1 MLHASKQL
9 TARLADSEDCEGR
22 AARRIYLS
30 DAALKGLKC
39 FAGDP
44 VVLFAVSTGDD
55 SNAVRPY
62 AVGSAWP
69 SFELEAEEVET
80 APSLLLTAHV
90 QENARVHVV
99 PLTTKSTLPWLPTSK
114 DVPVAESLKLHEV
127 DDKGEIV
134 TSKKSVGKADKGKGR
149 DWLTLLVREAL
160 VDLKYITPTQRVQL
174 EYEGRTRYFAMSS
187 IASTKSDSTSSIDAV
202 TQAMNTMSLKSLPPL
217 STVTWDTLISIE
229 DPKPAST
236 EPAGVSVLAPI
247 SSSTAYGAVGGLDSQ
262 IAQIRDLIEIPF
274 TRPDLF
280 AHFGLRPPRGLL
292 LHGPPGTGKTHLAR
306 AIAAASGAA
315 VLVVNGPELSSA
327 YHGESEAAVRRIFA
341 EARAKAPA
349 LIVLDEVDALCPRRE
364 DGPGGEVE
372 KRVVATLLTEMDGV
386 DAGEGAG
393 RVVVVATTNRPNAID
408 PALRRPG
415 RFDRELEI
423 GVPDVDARVA
433 ILRVLLAKTPHSVG
447 DEDLH
452 AIAARAH
459 GYVGADLAA
468 VVREAGT
475 LAIKRLFSSTTTS
488 TLDDAALTSADLA
501 AALPS
506 IRPSALR
513 AHALPAEKTPP
524 RFAEI
529 GGQAHTIAALRECVE
544 WPLVHGAALAR
555 LGATAPRGVL
565 LAGPPGGGKTVLV
578 RALAAES
585 GVNFVAVQGPELLNK
600 YVGESE
606 RAVREVFRKA
616 RAAAPSIL
624 FFDEIDALAT
634 ARDGQEGSNHAGV
647 LTSLLNEMDGVQELA
662 GVTVVGAT
670 NRPDAL
676 DSALTRPGRL
686 DRIIYVGLPS
696 KTGRAEILRIRTQS
710 MSVDSA
716 LNIDEI
722 AALTEGCTG
731 AELSSLCQEAAM
743 HALRADMQA
752 PFVPHSAFVQAA
764 KQAHAGKQVTP
775 AMLNRFA
782 RWREAADSEEGV

>member
-1 MLHASKQL
+1 MAAQTFTVRQS
-9 TARLADSEDCEGR
+9 DPEDCEGR

-30 DAALKGLKC
+30 DVTLKSMKC
-39 FAGDP
+39 LAGDP
-44 VVLFAVSTGDD
+44 VVLFSSTSEASAD
-55 SNAVRPY
+55 AQPY
-62 AVGSAWP
+62 VVGSAWP
-69 SFELEAEEVET
+69 SLELEAEEVQAST
-80 APSLLLTAHV
+80 SLLLTA
-90 QENARVHVV
+90 RVHDGTNVHIL
-99 PLTTKSTLPWLPTSK
+99 PLTTRPALPWLPTSK
-114 DVPVAESLKLHEV
+114 DVPSAESLKLHEV
-127 DDKGEIV
+127 DAQGEAV
-134 TSKKSVGKADKGKGR
+134 VAKKNSRADKGKGR
-149 DWLTLLVREAL
+149 DWLTLLVREML
-160 VDLKYITPTQRVQL
+160 VDLKYITPTQRVQI
-174 EYEGRTRYFAMSS
+174 EYEGRTRYLAVSS
-187 IASTKSDSTSSIDAV
+187 
-202 TQAMNTMSLKSLPPL
+202 L
-217 STVTWDTLISIE
+217 STT
-229 DPKPAST
+229 KP
-236 EPAGVSVLAPI
+236 E
-247 SSSTAYGAVGGLDSQ
+247 SSSTANALAQAMDNLTLSSLPALATITWDALISISEPKPVPTEPTAAGISSLQSSSSSKAYTSVGGLDAQ
-262 IAQIRDLIEIPF
+262 IAQIRDLIEIPL

-306 AIAAASGAA
+306 AIASASGAA

-327 YHGESEAAVRRIFA
+327 YHGESEAAVRRVFA
-341 EARAKAPA
+341 EARARAPA

-386 DAGEGAG
+386 DAGEGEG

-423 GVPDVDARVA
+423 GVPDVEARVA
-433 ILRVLLAKTPHSVG
+433 IMKVLLAKTPNSVN
-447 DEDLH
+447 DEELH

-475 LAIKRLFSSTTTS
+475 LAIKRLFSSSATTAS
-488 TLDDAALTSADLA
+488 LENAALTSTDLA
-501 AALPS
+501 YALPS

-513 AHALPAEKTPP
+513 AHALHAEKTPP

-529 GGQAHTIAALRECVE
+529 GGQARTIAALRECVE

-662 GVTVVGAT
+662 GVTVIGAT

-686 DRIIYVGLPS
+686 DRIIYVGLPN
-696 KTGRAEILRIRTQS
+696 KAGRAEVLRIRTQT
-710 MSVDSA
+710 MSVDPA
-716 LNIDEI
+716 LDIDEL
-722 AALTEGCTG
+722 AALTDGCTG
-731 AELSSLCQEAAM
+731 AEISSLCQEAAM
-743 HALRADMQA
+743 RALREDMQA
-752 PFVPHSAFVQAA
+752 PYVPHSAFVQAA
-764 KQAHAGKQVTP
+764 KQAYAGRQVTP
-775 AMLNRFA
+775 AMLERFA
-782 RWREAADSEEGV
+782 KWRDAESSEAL